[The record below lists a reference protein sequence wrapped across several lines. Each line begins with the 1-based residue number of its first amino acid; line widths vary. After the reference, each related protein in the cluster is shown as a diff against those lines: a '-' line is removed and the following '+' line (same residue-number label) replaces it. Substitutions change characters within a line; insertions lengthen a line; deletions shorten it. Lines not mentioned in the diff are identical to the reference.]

1 MKTTRRKWTEEEDR
15 VLLSKIQENPGNLKQ
30 AFSETAEELGRNPQ
44 GVTSRWYKKLAP
56 KNLSNR
62 VNTAFM
68 TYSAAK
74 INCNRKNSYA
84 GTQQPVHVRRSKW
97 RRILDIIFER

>member
-1 MKTTRRKWTEEEDR
+1 MTIRRRWTEEEDR

-56 KNLSNR
+56 KNLNDR
-62 VNTAFM
+62 TNTAFM
-68 TYSAAK
+68 TYSAAR
-74 INCNRKNSYA
+74 INCNRKITRPE
-84 GTQQPVHVRRSKW
+84 TQRPRSIRRSKW
-97 RRILDIIFER
+97 RRILDILFK